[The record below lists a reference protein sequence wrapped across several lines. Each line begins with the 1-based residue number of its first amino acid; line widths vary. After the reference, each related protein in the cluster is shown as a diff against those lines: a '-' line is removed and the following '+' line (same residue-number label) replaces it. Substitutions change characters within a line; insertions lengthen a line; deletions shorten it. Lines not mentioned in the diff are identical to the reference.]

1 MKRQPTSQDEMDRL
15 FHLVD
20 RDLEQARVPGLY
32 PDGQFTFVYNA
43 ALQLCTILIRS
54 HGVRVGTVGRHQE
67 TFYEAARLASEKVRP
82 LIQHFDRAR
91 RKRNILMYDRAGTVT
106 EREVE
111 DLFEAVGEFRQ
122 WLRTMVSGNPQT

>member
-1 MKRQPTSQDEMDRL
+1 MKRQPTSQDEIDRL
-15 FHLVD
+15 FQLVD

-67 TFYEAARLASEKVRP
+67 TFHEAAGLVPKEVRP

-91 RKRNILMYDRAGTVT
+91 RKRNTLLYDRAGTVT

-111 DLFEAVGEFRQ
+111 DLFEAVGEFRE
-122 WLRTMVSGNPQT
+122 WVRTAVSGSP